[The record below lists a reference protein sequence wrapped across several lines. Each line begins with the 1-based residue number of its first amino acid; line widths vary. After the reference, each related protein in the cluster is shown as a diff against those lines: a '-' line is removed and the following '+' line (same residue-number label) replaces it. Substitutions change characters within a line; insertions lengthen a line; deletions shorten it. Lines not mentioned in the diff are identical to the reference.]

1 MRMPRTAAGL
11 IALASALSWTSAS
24 ADELSQLAMQKPTAV
39 TTATT
44 LTSFVQEQISTFMG
58 RDGEATSPWEGYA
71 RMLGSGTATRW
82 DGLSLEW
89 FAWADSGS
97 VITLDMNVVTDDITA
112 QKIRV
117 SGYKCPE
124 GRCDT
129 SLWSV
134 DATNEIQSSLR
145 LFPYYWTDSFCP
157 PETAD
162 KFTQKGLGCK
172 HAEMLQ
178 DLGEAFKGTGA
189 FTDFTVIQVF

>member
-1 MRMPRTAAGL
+1 MRMPRIAAGL
-11 IALASALSWTSAS
+11 IVASALSWTSAS
-24 ADELSQLAMQKPTAV
+24 AGELSQPATQKSA
-39 TTATT
+39 TATPAIT
-44 LTSFVQEQISTFMG
+44 PTPFVQEQISTFMG
-58 RDGEATSPWEGYA
+58 RDGEGTAPWEGYA

-97 VITLDMNVVTDDITA
+97 VITLDMSAVTDDITA
-112 QKIRV
+112 QKICV

-157 PETAD
+157 QETAD

-189 FTDFTVIQVF
+189 FTEFTVIQVF